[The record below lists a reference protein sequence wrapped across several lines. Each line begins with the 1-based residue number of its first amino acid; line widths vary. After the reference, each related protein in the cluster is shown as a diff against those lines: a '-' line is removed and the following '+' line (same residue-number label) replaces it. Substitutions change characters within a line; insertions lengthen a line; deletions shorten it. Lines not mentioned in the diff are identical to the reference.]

1 MTRGVDFSKV
11 TEGVCHLETRET
23 SEMSLER
30 AACARLDH
38 PTPVQLSIQALSSA
52 DLRLVGL
59 GVGKA
64 VFNPVKLWYGSKIQI
79 PVSPVPI

>member
-23 SEMSLER
+23 SELSLER
-30 AACARLDH
+30 AARSRLDH
-38 PTPVQLSIQALSSA
+38 PTPVQLLTQAFSLA
-52 DLRLVGL
+52 DLRLVGF

-64 VFNPVKLWYGSKIQI
+64 AFNPVKLGYGSKI
-79 PVSPVPI
+79 